1 MADSYMDDPEDIEP
15 LGDGGPAEDQ
25 REGQDR
31 GRHWLIRAA
40 FAVALI
46 AGGVW
51 AYNAF
56 LAAGSDGSANRA
68 GRLTEESVYHDL
80 DEILV
85 NLNTGERQ
93 ARYLRAKITLELP
106 NQAAVEAIK
115 RNMPRVIDQF
125 QVYMRELSPEDLNGA
140 AGMFLLKEELLRR
153 VNAAVAPV
161 EVRDVLFKE
170 LLVQ

>member
-15 LGDGGPAEDQ
+15 LDDDGPAGDQ
-25 REGQDR
+25 REGRSR
-31 GRHWLIRAA
+31 GRRRLMRTVL
-40 FAVALI
+40 AVALVV
-46 AGGVW
+46 GGVW

-56 LAAGSDGSANRA
+56 LATGGDGSANRA
-68 GRLTEESVYHDL
+68 GRQTEESIYHDL

-106 NQAAVEAIK
+106 NQAALDAIK

-140 AGMFLLKEELLRR
+140 AGMFRLKEELLRR

>member
-15 LGDGGPAEDQ
+15 LGDDGLDEDQ
-25 REGQDR
+25 RAGQGG
-31 GRHWLIRAA
+31 GRRRLIRAA

-46 AGGVW
+46 VGGVW

-56 LAAGSDGSANRA
+56 LAVGGDGSANRA
-68 GRLTEESVYHDL
+68 GRLIEQSVYHDL

-106 NQAAVEAIK
+106 NQAALEAIK

-140 AGMFLLKEELLRR
+140 AGMFRLKEELLRR